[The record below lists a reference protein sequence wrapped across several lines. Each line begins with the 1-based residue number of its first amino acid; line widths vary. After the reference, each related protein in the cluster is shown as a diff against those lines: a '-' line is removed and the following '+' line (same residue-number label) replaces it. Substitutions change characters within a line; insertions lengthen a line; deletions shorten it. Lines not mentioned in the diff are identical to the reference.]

1 MCLSRCLIHKI
12 FMIIK
17 VYNIPWLQN
26 IHWTRLHCV
35 EFELAGDGRKG
46 VGPRLIV
53 GAIEGKL
60 IVGGAV
66 GSPERGA
73 APVISGAL
81 SEGVAC
87 AVGGGC

>member
-1 MCLSRCLIHKI
+1 
-12 FMIIK
+12 MIIK

-53 GAIEGKL
+53 GAMEGKR